1 MAFLTV
7 NAWILWIAVIVMFLV
22 IEAATVGLTSIWF
35 AVGGLAA
42 MIAALFGAQMA
53 AQFIWF
59 LAVSIAALIITKP
72 LARRWGATH
81 QPTNADRI
89 LGMEGVVTETI
100 DNIAGTGAVA
110 MDGKVWTGRSDKD
123 DVHFQ
128 PGDRVSALRIE
139 GVKLIVTAAAAR
151 DAAENKKEN

>member
-1 MAFLTV
+1 MAFLAV

-72 LARRWGATH
+72 LARRWSATH

-110 MDGKVWTGRSDKD
+110 M
-123 DVHFQ
+123 
-128 PGDRVSALRIE
+128 L
-139 GVKLIVTAAAAR
+139 
-151 DAAENKKEN
+151 